1 MSKENVIKFQEE
13 IVLLVGG
20 SANGAG
26 TVGLFCASCYY
37 LSSVLN
43 RAYHL
48 EEKYKVKI
56 LGVSYDTEFVKP
68 ICFYKIKD
76 LETDEISV
84 IQIV

>member
-13 IVLLVGG
+13 IVLVVGG
-20 SANGAG
+20 VAGDAGA
-26 TVGLFCASCYY
+26 VGLFCADCGG
-37 LSSVLN
+37 LSSALG